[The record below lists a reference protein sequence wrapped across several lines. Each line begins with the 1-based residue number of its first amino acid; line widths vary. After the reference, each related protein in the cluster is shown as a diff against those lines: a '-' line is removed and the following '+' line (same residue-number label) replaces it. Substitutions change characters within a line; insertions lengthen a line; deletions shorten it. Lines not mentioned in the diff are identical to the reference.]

1 MQVDTQL
8 TAPLGAVA
16 AETERLQAAGF
27 DGVFTFEGPNDVFFP
42 LVEAAPSGLDIY
54 TNVAISFP
62 RSPVHLAHQAWDL
75 QRLSQGRFALGLGTQ
90 VRRHIEQR
98 FSATWGSPAAHMRE
112 QILAIKAI
120 FGAWQHGEALTF
132 EGEYYRH
139 TYMPPL
145 FSPPPLDGE
154 PPPVWCGAV
163 GPRLT
168 RVVAEVADGLLVHPF
183 HSDRSLHETTMPLVD
198 EGLAA
203 SERTRDSFTFVVDA
217 IVCAGRDDAE
227 LAAADAGCRSL
238 LAFYGST
245 PAYRAVLDLHGWG
258 ELQPVLQQMVREGRW
273 GELAD
278 RIGEPLLD
286 TLCLR
291 GSPDDVAAELVR
303 RYGAVADRVG
313 FYLPY
318 GHDPALTTEIIDAIR
333 LRTAGG
339 PADHR
344 NENRF

>member
-1 MQVDTQL
+1 MRVDTQL
-8 TAPLGAVA
+8 TAPLGTVA
-16 AETERLQAAGF
+16 DEADRLKAAGF
-27 DGVFTFEGPNDVFFP
+27 DGVFTFEGPHDVFFP
-42 LVEAAPSGLDIY
+42 LVEAAPAGLDLY

-75 QRLSQGRFALGLGTQ
+75 QRLSNGRFALGLGTQ

-120 FGAWQHGEALTF
+120 FAAWQHGERLSF

-145 FSPPPLDGE
+145 FCPAPLPSD

-168 RVVAEVADGLLVHPF
+168 RAVAEVADGLLVHPF
-183 HSDRSLHETTMPLVD
+183 HSERSLLETTLPLVD
-198 EGLAA
+198 GGLVA
-203 SERTRDSFTFVVDA
+203 SGRPRESFTFVVDA
-217 IVCAGRDDAE
+217 IVCAGRDEAE

-245 PAYRAVLDLHGWG
+245 PAYRSVLDHHGWG
-258 ELQPVLQQMVREGRW
+258 DLQPLLQQMVREGRW
-273 GELAD
+273 DELPS
-278 RIGEPLLD
+278 RIDEPLLD

-303 RYGAVADRVG
+303 RYAGVADRIG

-318 GHDPALTTEIIDAIR
+318 GHDPDLPTEIIRAIR
-333 LRTAGG
+333 LRTV
-339 PADHR
+339 
-344 NENRF
+344 